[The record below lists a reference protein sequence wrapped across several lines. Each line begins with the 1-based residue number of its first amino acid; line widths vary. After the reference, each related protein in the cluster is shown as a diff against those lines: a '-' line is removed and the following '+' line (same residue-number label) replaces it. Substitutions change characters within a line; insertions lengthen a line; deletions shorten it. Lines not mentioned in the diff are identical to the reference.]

1 MKLRKTPT
9 SKRATYTYFFA
20 NGDKVILEP
29 GKSTTIFASG
39 MKSIQVDESITEI
52 TITELHRQ
60 DDAEVRSNLKYINCE
75 SNIERQARIANKK
88 KWAIEHPG
96 ELNPYDK
103 PPRIMNLDAF
113 NGDEKSQ
120 DDKSSLLYQASI
132 YSEQINSNDNHEKLE
147 IIKEY
152 VATLPVTMQ
161 EMFDLIYVQELKQ
174 SEVCLI
180 LDKSKS
186 TVSERVK
193 ILNKKIIEHFSNQ
206 PELLS

>member
-9 SKRATYTYFFA
+9 SKRTTYTYFFA

-29 GKSTTIFASG
+29 GRSTTIYASG
-39 MKSIQVDESITEI
+39 GRSIQVDESITEI

-75 SNIERQARIANKK
+75 TNIERQARIVNKK
-88 KWAIEHPG
+88 KWSIEHPD
-96 ELNPYDK
+96 ETNPYDK

-113 NGDEKSQ
+113 NGDENSQ
-120 DDKSSLLYQASI
+120 DDKSNLLYQASI
-132 YSEQINSNDNHEKLE
+132 YSEQINSNVNHEKLE

-152 VATLPVTMQ
+152 VATLPTTMK
-161 EMFDLIYVQELKQ
+161 EMFDLIYIQELKQ
-174 SEVCLI
+174 SDVCSI
-180 LDKSKS
+180 LGISKS

-193 ILNKKIIEHFSNQ
+193 TLEKKIIEHFSNQ
-206 PELLS
+206 PELLR